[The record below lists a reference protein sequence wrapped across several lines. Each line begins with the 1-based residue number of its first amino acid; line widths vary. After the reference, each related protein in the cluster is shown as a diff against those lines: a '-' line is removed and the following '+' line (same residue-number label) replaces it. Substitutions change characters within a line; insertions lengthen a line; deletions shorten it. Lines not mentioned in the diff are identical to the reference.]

1 MQNVSNVLSGMS
13 LSQGRSVNAFK
24 PAMGTVVNMPT
35 PEAQPRQ
42 LDPAAAKVI
51 NTLFRELQVIF
62 TAWRQAWPDDEA
74 VKVAKAAW
82 TKAFMAA
89 GINTIEQVRFGV
101 EQCRQL
107 DQDFMP
113 SPGRFI
119 KLCQPTP
126 ENLGLPSV
134 STAYREAVTNA
145 HPSAGAAAA
154 WSHPAVYHAAC
165 ETGFYELSTLAADK
179 SRGLFERNYQIA
191 ARAIIAGEP
200 LRKMPLALPA
210 EVSVSTPAVG
220 QAALAALRQQ
230 RAVRSHE

>member
-1 MQNVSNVLSGMS
+1 MQNVSNVICGMG
-13 LSQGRSVNAFK
+13 LGQGRSVTAFR
-24 PAMGTVVNMPT
+24 PAMAPVLTLPT
-35 PEAQPRQ
+35 SEAQPRQ
-42 LDPAAAKVI
+42 IDPEAAKVI
-51 NTLFRELQVIF
+51 NTLFRELQMIF
-62 TAWRQAWPDDEA
+62 TAWRQAWPDDAA

-89 GINTIEQVRFGV
+89 GINTLEQVRFGV

-126 ENLGLPSV
+126 ENMGLPSV
-134 STAYREAVTNA
+134 SAAYREAVANA
-145 HPSAGAAAA
+145 HPSAGAAASWA
-154 WSHPAVYHAAC
+154 HPAVYHAAC

-191 ARAIIAGEP
+191 VRAVIAGEP

-220 QAALAALRQQ
+220 RAALAAIRQN
-230 RAVRSHE
+230 RGGRE